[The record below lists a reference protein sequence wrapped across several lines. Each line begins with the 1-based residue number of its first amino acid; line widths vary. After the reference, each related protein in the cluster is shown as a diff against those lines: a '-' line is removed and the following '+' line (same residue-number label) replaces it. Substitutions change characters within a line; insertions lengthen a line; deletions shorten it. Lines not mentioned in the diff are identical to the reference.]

1 MKKKLMSLILASV
14 ICLGI
19 LTSCQQ
25 DTAPSGSVDQDTTTS
40 QSESKVDNQSESND
54 AGDVNMR
61 FMWWGGD
68 TRHAATLAAIE
79 RYEELHTNVSID
91 AEYQG
96 YDGYHQKI
104 MTQIV
109 GGNQPDVVQLDYIW
123 FPDMSQH
130 GDTFVD
136 LSTIDYVDLSV
147 YNQDFLAEYCSINGK
162 VISLPM
168 GTNGYGIIINSEVF
182 NKHNIPLDV
191 EFTWQSLIEEAARVN
206 AADSNDYLF
215 ATEATSLSNFIFD
228 QYILSNSGKHWMA
241 SDSSEVVAT
250 KDELTEVLDYINRLF
265 NSPGIQ
271 DLGESSLFTS
281 QMEQNPIWANDQL
294 GFVLDWSGTLGKY
307 GTVIG
312 EENLAVSKPPIVE
325 GGELLVPT
333 KPSMVVSVS
342 QISEHIDT
350 ATDFI
355 NWMMTDTEAIEI
367 LGTERSVPTN
377 SQALLHLEEIGVVT
391 PLMSQMVQIAMENP
405 APAPPMLSLNS
416 EVSEIVLT
424 ILENVAYG
432 SISPA
437 DAADKFIEDVNE
449 KLNSLNA

>member
-1 MKKKLMSLILASV
+1 MKKSTSLILSSL
-14 ICLGI
+14 ICLG
-19 LTSCQQ
+19 LLASCQQ
-25 DTAPSGSVDQDTTTS
+25 GSTPSNTSGKETTK
-40 QSESKVDNQSESND
+40 QQEESKGDSSSTPEE
-54 AGDVNMR
+54 AGEVNMR

-79 RYEELHTNVSID
+79 RYEALNTNVSID

-136 LSTIDYVDLSV
+136 LSTQSNVDLSV
-147 YNQDFLAEYCSINGK
+147 YNQDFLAEYASINGK
-162 VISLPM
+162 IIALPM
-168 GTNGYGIIINSEVF
+168 GTNGYGIIINSKVF
-182 NKHNIPLDV
+182 EKHDIPLDV
-191 EFTWQSLIEEAARVN
+191 EFTWQSLIEEAARVH
-206 AADSNDYLF
+206 AEDSNDYLF
-215 ATEATSLSNFIFD
+215 ATEATSLPNFIFD
-228 QYILSNSGKHWMA
+228 QYILSASGRHWMA
-241 SDSSEVVAT
+241 TDSSEVVAS
-250 KDELTEVLDYINRLF
+250 KEELIEVFDYIHRLF

-294 GFVLDWSGTLGKY
+294 GFILDWSGTLGKY

-312 EENLAVSKPPIVE
+312 EEHLAVSKPPIVE
-325 GGELLVPT
+325 GGEILVPT

-342 QISEHIDT
+342 ENSEHIET
-350 ATDFI
+350 ASHFI

-367 LGTERSVPTN
+367 LGTQRSVPTN
-377 SQALLHLEEIGVVT
+377 SEALKHLEEIGVVT

-424 ILENVAYG
+424 ILEDVAYG
-432 SISPA
+432 SISA
-437 DAADKFIEDVNE
+437 SDAADKFVEDVND
-449 KLNSLNA
+449 KLNSLKP